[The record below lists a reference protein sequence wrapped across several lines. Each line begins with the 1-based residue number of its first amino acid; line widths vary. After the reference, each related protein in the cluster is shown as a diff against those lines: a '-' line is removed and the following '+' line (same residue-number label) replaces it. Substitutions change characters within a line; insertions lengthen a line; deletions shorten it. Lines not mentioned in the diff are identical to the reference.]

1 MNSSFYTA
9 AVGAYAHQSKLNV
22 ISNNMANINTTAF
35 KTSTPVFSDLL
46 YTDMPDALGGKLQR
60 GNGVRLDKTDIDFT
74 KYGAPLPTENN
85 LDFTIDG
92 PGFFAVQDMD
102 GEDTYYTRD
111 GRFRITNIDDTLY
124 LTNYSGQLVLNTDGE
139 AIEVD
144 EEMAEQI
151 TNLEGE
157 IDIGVYRFPIE
168 NGMIPVGFSNYQPTE
183 KNGDPEAVENPTLMR
198 GYLESSNVD
207 MATQMASIIETQR
220 AFSYALK
227 MVQTSDEVEQEVNSL
242 RR

>member
-35 KTSTPVFSDLL
+35 KSATPVFADLL
-46 YTDMPDALGGKLQR
+46 YTNQPDAQGGVLQR
-60 GNGVRLDKTDIDFT
+60 GHGVKLDKTDITFSN
-74 KYGAPLPTENN
+74 YGAPQPTENN
-85 LDFTIDG
+85 LDFAING
-92 PGFFAVQDMD
+92 PGFFAVQDLD

-124 LTNYSGQLVLNTDGE
+124 LTTYSGQIVLSPDGE
-139 AIEVD
+139 AIEID
-144 EEMAEQI
+144 EEMAQQI
-151 TNLEGE
+151 SDMDGELE
-157 IDIGVYRFPIE
+157 IGVYRFPIE
-168 NGMIPVGFSNYQPTE
+168 NGLIPVGFSNYQPTE
-183 KNGDPEAVENPTLMR
+183 KNGDPESVEDPVLLR
-198 GYLESSNVD
+198 GYLEASNVD
-207 MATQMASIIETQR
+207 MAGQMTQIIEAQR

-227 MVQTSDEVEQEVNSL
+227 MVQTSDEVEQEINSL